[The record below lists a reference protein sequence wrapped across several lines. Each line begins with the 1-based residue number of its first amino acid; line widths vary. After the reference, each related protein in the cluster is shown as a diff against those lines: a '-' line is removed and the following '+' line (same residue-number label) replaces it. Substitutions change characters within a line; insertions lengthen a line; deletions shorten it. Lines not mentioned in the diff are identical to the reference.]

1 MVREGVTTERG
12 NVSKDL
18 KEMRERALDRPSG
31 RAFSGRL
38 SEGAEG
44 ATLDPGGRGGK
55 GESPKA
61 QVESKAGAPHA
72 RPRLGFGSYSNK
84 RENRGGS

>member
-12 NVSKDL
+12 YVSKDL
-18 KEMRERALDRPSG
+18 KEMRERALGRPSG

-44 ATLDPGGRGGK
+44 ATLNPGGGQR
-55 GESPKA
+55 GES
-61 QVESKAGAPHA
+61 
-72 RPRLGFGSYSNK
+72 
-84 RENRGGS
+84 